1 VKSEELK
8 QLGLELVC
16 GPVPGR
22 HVYLW
27 YGNPNALLP
36 LLPEGLVESL
46 DITRLMACE
55 ERLPTASREAR
66 RRIDK
71 ALRARL
77 QGLASQ
83 LAKENRRQILVVTG
97 TELIARYGV
106 GLVPF
111 YDEYVSDK
119 TMVILIAYQV
129 ADSSPVLE
137 NLPDFTT
144 LAPDATYRYIRSVL
158 ESEDAVVSNEEE

>member
-1 VKSEELK
+1 VKSQELK
-8 QLGLELVC
+8 QLGIQLAR

-27 YGNPNALLP
+27 YGSPSALLP
-36 LLPEGLVESL
+36 LLPKGLVESL

-71 ALRARL
+71 ALRAKL
-77 QGLASQ
+77 QGVALQ
-83 LAKENRRQILVVTG
+83 LAMQNRRQILVVTG
-97 TELIARYGV
+97 TELLARYGV

-119 TMVILIAYQV
+119 TMVIFLAHR
-129 ADSSPVLE
+129 ATDSSPVLE
-137 NLPDFTT
+137 NLPGFVR
-144 LAPDATYRYIRSVL
+144 LLPDTTYRYVLSLL
-158 ESEDAVVSNEEE
+158 ESEDAVVSEEEE